1 MNTPTT
7 TPRRIGLIAGR
18 GRYPMMFC
26 EAARRQGVEH
36 LAVVGMHEETDPAI
50 EALCDSLDWVYVG
63 QLNKAIKALKRH
75 NVAHVVFAG
84 QIKPGRLF
92 KGLRPDLRAVKLLGK
107 LREKNADSIFS
118 GMAAEFEK
126 DGITVLPATTFLE
139 DQLASVGPMGRHKP
153 NKEQL
158 ADIEL
163 GWRTA
168 REVSRLDIG
177 QTVVVRTGTI
187 VAVEAFEGT
196 DRAIRRGGE
205 VANGSVRVIKVA
217 KPHHDMRFDV
227 PCIGLRTVESLRQAG
242 ADVLALQARMALF
255 LDRDE
260 TIAELDKLGIVV
272 YGIDENTFPS

>member
-1 MNTPTT
+1 MDADTRTPQ
-7 TPRRIGLIAGR
+7 RIGLIAGR

-26 EAARRQGVEH
+26 EAAKRHGVEH
-36 LAVVGMHEETDPAI
+36 LAVIGMHDETDPAI
-50 EALCDSLDWVYVG
+50 EALADSLDWVYVG
-63 QLNKAIKALKRH
+63 QLNKAIKALKRQSVH
-75 NVAHVVFAG
+75 HVVFAG

-139 DQLASVGPMGRHKP
+139 DQMAASGVIGKHSP
-153 NKEQL
+153 NKQQR

-163 GWRTA
+163 GWRIA

-177 QTVVVRTGTI
+177 QTVVIRTGTI

-196 DRAIRRGGE
+196 DRAIIRGGE
-205 VANGSVRVIKVA
+205 VANGEVRVVKVA
-217 KPHHDMRFDV
+217 KPNHDMRFDV
-227 PCIGLRTVESLRQAG
+227 PCIGLRTVESLETAG
-242 ADVLALQARMALF
+242 ADVLALQSGMALF
-255 LDRDE
+255 IDKNE
-260 TIAELDKLGIVV
+260 TISRLDELGIVV
-272 YGIDENTFPS
+272 YGIDENEI